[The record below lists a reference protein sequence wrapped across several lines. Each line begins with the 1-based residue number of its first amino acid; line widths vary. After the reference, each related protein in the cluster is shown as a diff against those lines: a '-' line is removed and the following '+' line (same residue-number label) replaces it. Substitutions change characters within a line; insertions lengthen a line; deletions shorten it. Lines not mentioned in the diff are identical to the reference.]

1 MTLLIS
7 SLIASS
13 FCLRAQTSAPAPQNS
28 EPAPTPVPPRSV
40 VYKIEN
46 RDAIFDYKV
55 NAGTVRRMVDELV
68 RNVTGEPSA
77 AAGWSSLVK
86 PTDIVGIKVCTNGAP
101 LFSTRPEV
109 VSAIVAGLEEAGV
122 RPQNIIVWDREE
134 RLLKDAGFRSE
145 PGGYRVL
152 WSEGNYDPQ
161 AVLTS
166 AIAGKLI
173 WGDLLFVGKK
183 VPSFR
188 EELTAN
194 SSNEKKMGSDNL
206 SSESHISKVLTHQV
220 TKVINVPVLS
230 DHVFCGL
237 SGALYNMTVQNVD
250 NWRRLIQDPVKG
262 DPAIPEMYADP
273 QISGKVVLHVM
284 DGLVGLY
291 AGAPIGNTNYAV
303 QFGTLY
309 ASKDPV
315 ALDAIALRQID
326 QWRTAS
332 RLDPASKD
340 AKYVETA
347 FAYQLGNSDLSKIDL
362 RDLR

>member
-1 MTLLIS
+1 MV
-7 SLIASS
+7 
-13 FCLRAQTSAPAPQNS
+13 C
-28 EPAPTPVPPRSV
+28 
-40 VYKIEN
+40 KIEN

-55 NAGTVRRMVDELV
+55 NAGIVRRMVDELV
-68 RNVTGEPSA
+68 INVTGEPSVA
-77 AAGWSSLVK
+77 AAWSSLVK

-109 VSAIVAGLEEAGV
+109 VNAIAAGLEEAGV
-122 RPQNIIVWDREE
+122 PSQNIIVWDREE
-134 RLLKDAGFRSE
+134 RLLKEAGFRSAA
-145 PGGYRVL
+145 GRYRVF
-152 WSEGNYDPQ
+152 WSEGNYDPK

-166 AIAGKLI
+166 AVAGKLI
-173 WGDLLFVGKK
+173 WGDMLFVGKK
-183 VPSFR
+183 IPTFK
-188 EELTAN
+188 EELATK
-194 SSNEKKMGSDNL
+194 SPDDKRMMSDNL
-206 SSESHISKVLTHQV
+206 SSESYISKVLTRQV

-230 DHVFCGL
+230 DNAFCGL

-250 NWRRLIQDPVKG
+250 NWRRLLTEP

-273 QISGKVVLHVM
+273 QISAKVVLHVM

-315 ALDAIALRQID
+315 ALDAIALKQID
-326 QWRTAS
+326 QWRTQS
-332 RLDPASKD
+332 KLDRASKD

-347 FAYQLGNSDLSKIDL
+347 FAYQLGNSNLAKIDL

>member
-1 MTLLIS
+1 MV
-7 SLIASS
+7 
-13 FCLRAQTSAPAPQNS
+13 C
-28 EPAPTPVPPRSV
+28 
-40 VYKIEN
+40 KIEN

-55 NAGTVRRMVDELV
+55 NAGIVRRMVDELV
-68 RNVTGEPSA
+68 INVTGEPSVA
-77 AAGWSSLVK
+77 AAWSSLVK

-109 VSAIVAGLEEAGV
+109 VNAIAAGLEEAGV
-122 RPQNIIVWDREE
+122 PSQNIIVWDREE
-134 RLLKDAGFRSE
+134 RLLKEAGFRSAA
-145 PGGYRVL
+145 GRYRVF
-152 WSEGNYDPQ
+152 WSEGNYDPK

-166 AIAGKLI
+166 AVAGKLI
-173 WGDLLFVGKK
+173 WGDMLFVGKK
-183 VPSFR
+183 IPTFK
-188 EELTAN
+188 EELATK
-194 SSNEKKMGSDNL
+194 SPDDKRMMSDNL
-206 SSESHISKVLTHQV
+206 SSESYISKVLTRQV

-230 DHVFCGL
+230 DNAFCGL

-250 NWRRLIQDPVKG
+250 NWRRLVTEP
-262 DPAIPEMYADP
+262 DPAIPEMYSDP
-273 QISGKVVLHVM
+273 QISAKVVLHVM

-315 ALDAIALRQID
+315 ALDAIALKQID
-326 QWRTAS
+326 QWRTQS
-332 RLDPASKD
+332 KLDRASKD

-347 FAYQLGNSDLSKIDL
+347 FAYQLGNSNLAKIDL

>member
-1 MTLLIS
+1 MLLICP
-7 SLIASS
+7 LIANT
-13 FCLRAQTSAPAPQNS
+13 FCLQAQTTAPPPPNP
-28 EPAPTPVPPRSV
+28 EPAPTPVPARSV

-46 RDAIFDYKV
+46 PDAIFDYKV
-55 NAGTVRRMVDELV
+55 NAGIVRRMVDELV
-68 RNVTGEPSA
+68 INVTGEPSVA
-77 AAGWSSLVK
+77 AAWSSLVK

-109 VSAIVAGLEEAGV
+109 VNAIVAGLEEAGV
-122 RPQNIIVWDREE
+122 RSQNIIIWDREE
-134 RLLKDAGFRSE
+134 RLLKRAGFR
-145 PGGYRVL
+145 PGAGYRVL

-166 AIAGKLI
+166 AITGKLI

-183 VPSFR
+183 APNFK
-188 EELTAN
+188 EELGTN
-194 SSNEKKMGSDNL
+194 SPNDRQITSDNL
-206 SSESHISKVLTHQV
+206 SSESHISKVLTHLV

-230 DHVFCGL
+230 DHAFCGL

-315 ALDAIALRQID
+315 ALDAVALKQID
-326 QWRTAS
+326 QWRTACK
-332 RLDPASKD
+332 LDRASKD
-340 AKYVETA
+340 AKYVQTA
-347 FAYQLGNSDLSKIDL
+347 FSYQLGNSDLDKIDL